1 MKSCA
6 CVRTIPSSTTTWIK
20 GRNTRS
26 TARGNPAGPRACR
39 VYFLSLYQNQSAR
52 IMSLQEQVMEQIKAA
67 MKARDTVSLE
77 SLRAIK
83 SALLLMQT
91 DKGGVKTLSE
101 AEEIAL
107 VQKLVK
113 QRRESASIFQEQGRA
128 DLAEAELQQIAVME
142 RFLPEQ
148 LSEAEVGQEVAR
160 AIASLGAKDLKDM
173 GRVMGEVTRTLAG
186 RADGKL
192 IAALVRS
199 QLGQ

>member
-1 MKSCA
+1 
-6 CVRTIPSSTTTWIK
+6 
-20 GRNTRS
+20 
-26 TARGNPAGPRACR
+26 
-39 VYFLSLYQNQSAR
+39 
-52 IMSLQEQVMEQIKAA
+52 MSLQEQVMEQMKAA

-83 SALLLMQT
+83 SALLLLQT
-91 DKGGVKTLSE
+91 DKGGAKALTE
-101 AEEIAL
+101 AEEMAL

-113 QRRESASIFQEQGRA
+113 QRRESAAIYQEQGRA
-128 DLAEAELQQIAVME
+128 DLADAELEQIAVLE

-148 LSEAEVGQEVAR
+148 LSEAEVGEEVAKT
-160 AIASLGAKDLKDM
+160 IASLGAKDLKDM
-173 GRVMGEVTRTLAG
+173 GRVMGEVTRKLAG

>member
-1 MKSCA
+1 
-6 CVRTIPSSTTTWIK
+6 
-20 GRNTRS
+20 
-26 TARGNPAGPRACR
+26 
-39 VYFLSLYQNQSAR
+39 
-52 IMSLQEQVMEQIKAA
+52 MSLQEQVMEQIKAA

>member
-1 MKSCA
+1 
-6 CVRTIPSSTTTWIK
+6 
-20 GRNTRS
+20 
-26 TARGNPAGPRACR
+26 
-39 VYFLSLYQNQSAR
+39 
-52 IMSLQEQVMEQIKAA
+52 MSLQDQVMEQMKAA
-67 MKARDTVSLE
+67 MKARDSVSLE

-83 SALLLMQT
+83 SALLLSQT
-91 DKGGVKTLSE
+91 DKGGARALTE

-113 QRRESASIFQEQGRA
+113 QRRESAAIFKEQGRE
-128 DLAEAELQQIAVME
+128 DLAEAELQQIAVLE

-148 LSEAEVGQEVAR
+148 LSEAEVGEEVAR
-160 AIASLGAKDLKDM
+160 AIAALGAKDLKDM

-186 RADGKL
+186 KADGKL